1 MIRKFISILIRWSIV
16 KKYFHAAYRPTISG
30 DFLRMNAD
38 IANYWVIY
46 ILTGKS
52 DKQIENELDKL
63 QED

>member
-1 MIRKFISILIRWSIV
+1 MAKRILSIFIRWSIV
-16 KKYFHAAYRPTISG
+16 KKYFRAAYRPTASG

-46 ILTGKS
+46 IFTGKS
-52 DKQIENELDKL
+52 DKQIENELDEH